1 MNKSCVLPDHTRK
14 LAKNTISLLS
24 KDERKEYGITDDN
37 ISQAEEALDSIISIA
52 VNSEHDL
59 GRQEDMLNDPNGLH
73 KILDSQYMTALV
85 PSSSLDT
92 AVTEYEWLLTITK
105 GLRMGVV
112 TEKESMKVLSQLEAR
127 YSNLLS
133 VHKHYEKKSELK
145 KGDIREWT
153 EPVKMTFVIK
163 KPVASQSAK
172 TLQERSVDAV
182 QQLANIS
189 TVWLGHE
196 YRKGILDTAETQ
208 IVGPNDPNP
217 GEGWVRT
224 GRTKYSW
231 GGREVLAE
239 PSSKFTAEYKGP
251 VLAGPLGTAVDTVGR
266 KVFDGSLLDDKGN
279 ISDAALEHLRES
291 DRLVKDFFTL
301 QGLRNLVGDF
311 LALQKDMEEAWG
323 PNLVYISKPFKMFGE
338 VIENGKKVWKVGS
351 PDLVV
356 VDTNGRIHVVDFKS
370 RYMLDM
376 EYGYNEINTETM
388 NSYSKQVTTYV
399 RLLQSQGLDVDEN
412 AYVIR
417 IDTWYDTE
425 DFGKHNKPGRGHAVY
440 NVETNNKGFAVGVT
454 MYDEDGNPTNVTPAD
469 YAAAHEETSGMSGQ
483 EYIWNKDG
491 YNAKYMQPRL
501 HLRRDGIENP
511 IDALL
516 RSDGENATL
525 EFLYTMGYV
534 RQYDLLSDEEKK
546 ELSWLF
552 GKRVE
557 MRTPTHGVVKL
568 SSDDIASNP
577 ELISESEIQFLADR
591 IMVEVSHYVTL
602 LQDGEDLSR
611 WDNSQGVL
619 DNPGSRFKLSAPVN
633 GVSPLKGRSRY
644 DIIKLVGL
652 EPLMIE
658 AFNQT
663 FSCFI
668 DVVMDEWVANDTTFE
683 QAMEDEVYSEYLS
696 MAFPNVKTKEQFDDE
711 IKIYKK
717 SKWILEHR
725 DQFFRAGYA
734 KLIALEKCVIPVK
747 VSSSRQNGSTIP
759 DITGVQL
766 SPDDISAKED
776 AGSDV
781 NMEEM
786 NDDYIEG
793 LSGYESWILNQLSF
807 SPKAAMS
814 EEVRRLFEY
823 LWQRDADGEYTKD
836 TFGWFKAILMD
847 PTEAIQATYNLTRNC
862 ETMDEIMGV
871 LYEMANTPSTAWA
884 KDIVKRLEN
893 DKNLKAKFFQYFR
906 KDTSVYSICEW
917 TVGDDGKPVI
927 KSRIINETS
936 VRKSMLDM
944 IGKEYESGNV
954 GSYVIDGKQYS
965 LLQRDDQKS
974 KRLNRGQRTFVVQ
987 VSTRDRSK
995 GVKTQVSMLDVLK
1008 YDCGV
1013 WGYRLKNM
1021 FEEAQKYAKTH
1032 REDGQTLKEVTMA
1045 RMGELIKMKG
1055 SEMSDGLNPYG
1066 GNDKTLCEAITDL
1079 LHLCGVMVP
1088 QGAVESAVTSNM
1100 NGFATS
1106 TARKLLYGMGGVID
1120 GRHPDHKSI
1129 SESDSLRSTLVD
1141 QDGTEGR
1148 GVPMGLRGLGAFRS
1162 YADTKRGLVTILA
1175 DYVQQ
1180 HVESSCYQNG
1190 KTYYTF
1196 VNPSRLGHTIRNL
1209 KDAMDNPEKF
1219 KAYIEREYG
1228 RYEGWFREVDYLYKE
1243 RSWLGEDYI
1252 ARKPRYLCDWLEKL
1266 VNGSEHWGGETYRKA
1281 LKHKVEVSF
1290 LGNSYKDLG
1299 ELGFLRSLL
1308 HNYFT
1313 VTTSEIN
1320 EFDKHGLH
1328 GYDPEFRGLA
1338 VRWFGLP
1345 TMSNKPTNEF
1355 LRMAT
1360 YRTEDSNWI
1369 YNDPYNQKEGSDDLG
1384 VVFDEVIMHT
1394 FRQECNRIADVLYH
1408 YTHNSTAI
1416 DYMDLT
1422 DGKLKK
1428 AGWTIEEI
1436 KAFKERINNRQ
1447 VTLEDMRRLS
1457 MMNGKLATGAKFHF
1471 LWYLNKEVLNSN
1483 KEENKA
1489 LAQGI
1494 VNRINRLMSTEKT
1507 DWNKTSEEDVYAQ
1520 EAETNDLFRK
1530 VVYYDAQNKEKG
1542 ILYSVIERE
1551 VENMVRIGI
1560 CDTEKVYVEGKVKEA
1575 CKYIMEFGF
1584 SEDYKNK
1591 RDVEVQKKAIR
1602 QRLWDFA
1609 VQDMAANINII
1620 QLTGGDLAYFGNS
1633 NNYQKRIAM
1642 EHSPGLHCMH
1652 DEEFDDGFLRSVHVS
1667 DEHVGDEIKE
1677 NIRATLEEYLDNH
1690 SGEMSD
1696 TAKKDYKRIISIIC
1710 GELTKALATD
1720 GQSFSCFT
1728 SVRKK
1733 LQMQGEWDETR
1744 EKAYQEVMK
1753 GNFNIDYLGVLIQP
1767 TKPFVASDLA
1777 KWSGSPSMPLRRVPV
1792 QEKNSEYLIVLA
1804 GALAIGSGKRSKLA
1818 ALSMFMEKTAKE
1830 RPKAGIDTVHFESVN
1845 KVGKGGVLDISEFDR
1860 QYDEKVHGDYN
1871 EALAQWLYDKV
1882 QPSTETP
1889 ELAEE
1894 QARVEKMVEDGKM
1907 ERQELYYNNRYVD
1920 TIPVD
1925 DYIIQQNVPEHFLE
1939 HEQLFGSQIRILGI
1953 SDISSGTVFQ
1963 VRNPETGKMDSIS
1976 AEDLV
1981 REYKG
1986 IQASLIRD
1994 SYVILMAELGLYE
2007 IPLKGGRYTVTT
2019 KDDEGNV
2026 LREDAISSVMELDT
2040 KNPIRINFLERLENL
2055 LQQELA
2061 KDSKYGTDVVRACTL
2076 LHDEDGTPIDFQ
2088 VPLFDPIQSTR
2099 IQQLL
2104 NSIVKKR
2111 INKQKV
2117 TGGSLVQASCYS
2129 EDLHIV
2135 FKDRDGKILKT
2146 FKEYGKSPEEYREY
2160 LKENHA
2166 SIAYFECYA
2175 PIPNAELERLMLK
2188 DDGSV
2193 MSMEEL
2199 KEIIPQDV
2207 LDSITQMIG
2216 YRIPTEDKYS
2226 MIPLKI
2232 VGFLPKAAGQAI
2244 MMPQEITFLTG
2255 SDFDIDKMYVILK
2268 AFNIQYKKVS
2278 MSSIHEIYNAYMN
2291 AGGKGSLQVLTRIIR
2306 QVIQNG
2312 NDIIDG
2318 NTKSWTFGIE
2328 REYENM
2334 EEVRDFVRWYRKWLI
2349 STTFEEYFDT
2359 NTVNITKW
2367 RGAKNNRIFD
2377 ILWSVLTNEDTAP
2390 KMLNP
2395 GNFDALK
2402 RQGRIIRIR
2411 KMKLEN
2417 PNTGKPWTRE
2427 ELADKSVEEL
2437 DDILAVED
2445 MYNTTMTSSK
2455 LYYQHQN
2462 MQGSQMTGLVA
2473 NNVTSHAFCSFQKI
2487 ALDLQKDQHDNTLML
2502 DGHMVGSNS
2511 SPMLLDRQMGFN
2523 GQLISKNIATYLAAV
2538 LDTAKDAVAND
2549 FNLNT
2554 FTGSTAMAMTRM
2566 GFDTEFIN
2574 MFLAQPVLIEL
2585 AELYFKNNVDNT
2597 YYGSNALKEMAAE
2610 LGIDDLS
2617 DTTMLK
2623 RDVVNKDN
2631 LWQHM
2636 NDNSDS
2642 DFQKQVLIAFNIL
2655 YQIARDMQ
2663 ELTFCTKFNSV
2674 TNSGGPTIADTMA
2687 LQDRVEKFKENVPNS
2702 VFYVPN
2708 EGDSNYTNPSEVI
2721 DNDPILS
2728 AFYRYSVG
2736 EDGAAAALFQSMF
2749 PHYFTGFQNVLSLF
2763 KEMYM
2768 KPKQRMTSKLYNMI
2782 LNDYMYFLL
2791 TYSHRPTDDNE
2802 IDLAPV
2808 LPSSEGE
2815 MRYLIGKRV
2824 GGKQEEGLTN
2834 RFKSILRLKRAHPE
2848 MAYNVILDQGLGNNC
2863 LRVRDADLFLGID
2876 TLVLN
2881 SSGLDYAA
2889 QQEIRNAWSDII
2901 QVTPGF
2907 GLGRGLNEQE
2917 CSELRQFGIDLFF
2930 YTLMRNGFGFS
2941 PKTMMHLAS
2950 VAVRYNAKYGEGYD
2964 SYMKGIRTFR
2974 ERDILVMGGLADRS
2988 MINRFLTQL
2997 ARNHADNSQIVPV
3010 VRGMADVMR
3019 IDSKN
3024 GNLVFEASGEDKY
3037 KLDRLMLNPKTA
3049 RPFISMYMK
3058 DARGKSV
3065 KTLFQCDIV
3074 KSVVTDNVVSL
3085 VYRKVNELGLRRNFL
3100 EYNANDDM
3108 KNSYL
3113 RNVML
3118 VDTEDGSYSDRVVL
3132 EGNDR
3137 GEREQDLTH
3146 SSTLWE
3152 NDPRRNL
3159 RRMVNKVDSGESNSY
3174 KNAVAEAAKQESSKS
3189 AQIKELEEQI
3199 KALRAELAEYMER
3212 SKKEQD
3218 KC

>member
-1 MNKSCVLPDHTRK
+1 MNNSCVLPEHTRK
-14 LAKNTISLLS
+14 LAKNTINLLS

-37 ISQAEEALDSIISIA
+37 ISWAEEALDSIISIA
-52 VNSEHDL
+52 VNSEHDTA
-59 GRQEDMLNDPNGLH
+59 RQEDMLNDPNGLH

-85 PSSSLDT
+85 PSSSLET
-92 AVTEYEWLLTITK
+92 AVTEYEWLLKATK

-112 TEKESMKVLSQLEAR
+112 TDEKSMEVLPQLEAR

-133 VHKHYEKKSELK
+133 VHKQYEKKSELH
-145 KGDIREWT
+145 GGERYERT
-153 EPVKMTFVIK
+153 EPAKMTFVIK

-182 QQLANIS
+182 QQLAAIP
-189 TVWLGHE
+189 TQWLGHE
-196 YRKGILDTAETQ
+196 YRKGISYNAETT

-217 GEGWVRT
+217 EESWVRT
-224 GRTKYSW
+224 GRTLYSW
-231 GGREVLAE
+231 GGRQVLAE

-291 DRLVKDFFTL
+291 DRLVRDFFTL

-311 LALQKDMEEAWG
+311 LELQKDMEEAWG
-323 PNLVYISKPFKMFGE
+323 TGLVYISKPFKMFGE
-338 VIENGKKVWKVGS
+338 VIEDGKKVWKVGS

-356 VDTNGRIHVVDFKS
+356 VDANGRIHVVDFKS
-370 RYMLDM
+370 RYMFDS
-376 EYGYNEINTETM
+376 EYGYDYINTETL

-425 DFGKHNKPGRGHAVY
+425 DLGKHNKPGRGHAVY
-440 NVETNNKGFAVGVT
+440 NVETNAKGFAVGVT
-454 MYDEDGNPTNVTPAD
+454 MYDEDGNPTKVTPAE
-469 YAAAHEETSGMSGQ
+469 YAAEHEESYDKKGQ
-483 EYIWNKDG
+483 LYVLGGHSNT
-491 YNAKYMQPRL
+491 KYMQPRL
-501 HLRRDGIENP
+501 HLHRDGKENP

-516 RSDGENATL
+516 RSDDEDAIL
-525 EFLYTMGYV
+525 KFLHTMGYV
-534 RQYDLLSDEEKK
+534 RQYDLLSDKEKE

-557 MRTPTHGVVKL
+557 MRAPTHGVVKL

-602 LQDGEDLSR
+602 LQDGEDLSS

-658 AFNQT
+658 AFNRI
-663 FSCFI
+663 FHNFL
-668 DVVMDEWVANDTTFE
+668 DDMMDEWIANGTTFE
-683 QAMEDEVYSEYLS
+683 QAMEEDEEWLLDWYDVR
-696 MAFPNVKTKEQFDDE
+696 TKEQFDE
-711 IKIYKK
+711 AVKIYKK

-747 VSSSRQNGSTIP
+747 VSSSRQNGSTMP
-759 DITGVQL
+759 DIAGVQL

-781 NMEEM
+781 SMEEM

-847 PTEAIQATYNLTRNC
+847 PTEAIQTTYNLTRNC

-884 KDIVKRLEN
+884 EDIVKRLEN

-917 TVGDDGKPVI
+917 TVGNDGKPVI
-927 KSRIINETS
+927 RSRIINETP

-954 GSYVIDGKQYS
+954 GSYVIDGRRYS

-974 KRLNRGQRTFVVQ
+974 KRPNRGPRTFVVK
-987 VSTRDRSK
+987 VSTLDRKK
-995 GVKTQVSMLDVLK
+995 GIKTIVSMLDVLE
-1008 YDCGV
+1008 YDCDV
-1013 WGYRLKNM
+1013 WGYRLNNM
-1021 FEEAQKYAKTH
+1021 FKEAQKYAKTH
-1032 REDGQTLKEVTMA
+1032 REDGQTLKEVTMT

-1106 TARKLLYGMGGVID
+1106 TARKLLYGMGGAVD
-1120 GRHPDHKSI
+1120 GRRPGTGHTG
-1129 SESDSLRSTLVD
+1129 SDRNSLWRTLGEQNGYD
-1141 QDGTEGR
+1141 R

-1162 YADTKRGLVTILA
+1162 YADTKKGLVTILA

-1180 HVESSCYQNG
+1180 HVESSCYQDG

-1209 KDAMDNPEKF
+1209 KDAMDNPKKF

-1228 RYEGWFREVDYLYKE
+1228 RYEGWFREMDYIYKGS
-1243 RSWLGEDYI
+1243 SWRGEYI
-1252 ARKPRYLCDWLEKL
+1252 ARKSRYLCDWLEKL

-1320 EFDKHGLH
+1320 EFGNRIDFD
-1328 GYDPEFRGLA
+1328 YSPEFRGMA

-1355 LRMAT
+1355 IRMAT
-1360 YRTEDSNWI
+1360 YRTKDRNDLLAGTK
-1369 YNDPYNQKEGSDDLG
+1369 DPYVQEEGSDDLG
-1384 VVFDEVIMHT
+1384 VVFDEVIMPT

-1428 AGWTIEEI
+1428 AGWTTEEI

-1483 KEENKA
+1483 KEDNKA

-1494 VNRINRLMSTEKT
+1494 VDRINRLMNPEKT
-1507 DWNKTSEEDVYAQ
+1507 DWSKTSEEEVYAQ

-1530 VVYYDAQNKEKG
+1530 VVYYDTQNKEKG

-1560 CDTEKVYVEGKVKEA
+1560 CDTEKVYVDGKAKEA

-1584 SEDYKNK
+1584 SENYKNK
-1591 RDVEVQKKAIR
+1591 KNVEVQKEVIR
-1602 QRLWDFA
+1602 ERLWDFA

-1667 DEHVGDEIKE
+1667 DEHVRGEIKE

-1690 SGEMSD
+1690 SGGMSE
-1696 TAKKDYKRIISIIC
+1696 TARKDYKRMISIIC

-1733 LQMQGEWDETR
+1733 LQMQGEWDESR

-1777 KWSGSPSMPLRRVPV
+1777 KWSGSPSMPLRRVPI

-1804 GALAIGSGKRSKLA
+1804 GALAIGSGKKSKLA

-1830 RPKAGIDTVHFESVN
+1830 KPKAGIDTVHFESVN
-1845 KVGKGGVLDISEFDR
+1845 KVGKGGILDISEFDR

-1882 QPSTETP
+1882 QPSTATS

-1894 QARVEKMVEDGKM
+1894 QAMLEKMVDDGKM

-1953 SDISSGTVFQ
+1953 SDISSGTIFQ
-1963 VRNPETGKMDSIS
+1963 VRNPETGKMENIG

-1981 REYKG
+1981 REYKE
-1986 IQASLIRD
+1986 IQAFLIHD
-1994 SYVILMAELGLYE
+1994 SYETLMAELGLHE
-2007 IPLKGGRYTVTT
+2007 IPLKEGSYIVTT
-2019 KDDEGNV
+2019 RDDEENV
-2026 LREDAISSVMELDT
+2026 VSEDAISSVMELDT

-2076 LHDEDGTPIDFQ
+2076 LHDSDGTPTDFQ

-2135 FKDRDGKILKT
+2135 FKDRKGNILKT
-2146 FKEYGKSPEEYREY
+2146 FKEYGRSEEEYREY

-2268 AFNIQYKKVS
+2268 ALNIQYKKAS
-2278 MSSIHEIYNAYMN
+2278 MSSMHEIYNAYIA
-2291 AGGKGSLQVLTRIIR
+2291 AGGKSSFQMLSKIIR

-2318 NTKSWTFGIE
+2318 NTRSWTFGIE

-2334 EEVRDFVRWYRKWLI
+2334 EEVRNFMRWYRKWLI

-2377 ILWSVLTNEDTAP
+2377 ILWSVLTNEDTAS

-2411 KMKLEN
+2411 KMKLVN
-2417 PNTGKPWTRE
+2417 PNTGKSWTRE
-2427 ELADKSVEEL
+2427 ELADKSVGEL

-2462 MQGSQMTGLVA
+2462 MQGSQMTGLIA

-2502 DGHMVGSNS
+2502 DGRTIGSS
-2511 SPMLLDRQMGFN
+2511 RTSLMLLDRQMGFN

-2623 RDVVNKDN
+2623 KDMINKDN
-2631 LWQHM
+2631 LWKHM
-2636 NDNSDS
+2636 NDSSNSE
-2642 DFQKQVLIAFNIL
+2642 FQQQVLIAFNIL

-2663 ELTFCTKFNSV
+2663 ELTFCTKFNSA

-2708 EGDSNYTNPSEVI
+2708 KGNSNYTNPSEVI
-2721 DNDPILS
+2721 DNDLILN
-2728 AFYRYSVG
+2728 AFYKYSVG
-2736 EDGAAAALFQSMF
+2736 KDGAAAALFQSMF
-2749 PHYFTGFQNVLSLF
+2749 PHYFPGFQNILSLF
-2763 KEMYM
+2763 KNMYM

-2782 LNDYMYFLL
+2782 LNDYIYFLL
-2791 TYSHRPTDDNE
+2791 TYSHRPTNDNE

-2808 LPSSEGE
+2808 LPSSERE
-2815 MRYLIGKRV
+2815 LRYLIGKRV
-2824 GGKQEEGLTN
+2824 GGRQEEGLTN
-2834 RFKSILRLKRAHPE
+2834 RFKSILRLKRNHPE

-2907 GLGRGLNEQE
+2907 GLGRGLTEQE

-2930 YTLMRNGFGFS
+2930 YTLMRNGFSFS

-2974 ERDILVMGGLADRS
+2974 ERDLLVMGGQADKGM
-2988 MINRFLTQL
+2988 MIRFLNQL
-2997 ARNHADNSQIVPV
+2997 VRNHADNSQIVPII
-3010 VRGMADVMR
+3010 RGMADTMS
-3019 IDSKN
+3019 IESKS

-3037 KLDRLMLNPKTA
+3037 KLDRLMLNPKTP
-3049 RPFISMYMK
+3049 RPFISIYMK

-3065 KTLFQCDIV
+3065 KTLYQCDIAW
-3074 KSVVTDNVVSL
+3074 SIVTDSNVSL

-3108 KNSYL
+3108 KSSYL
-3113 RNVML
+3113 RDVML
-3118 VDTEDGSYSDRVVL
+3118 ADTEDGSYSDRTVL
-3132 EGNDR
+3132 EGSDR

-3152 NDPRRNL
+3152 DDPRRNL
-3159 RRMVNKVDSGESNSY
+3159 NRMANKVDSGKPNSY
-3174 KNAVAEAAKQESSKS
+3174 KSAVAEAARQESSTSSQTKDV
-3189 AQIKELEEQI
+3189 EERI
-3199 KALRAELAEYMER
+3199 RALKAKLAEILER
-3212 SKKEQD
+3212 RKAEQD